1 MLKMKNIILK
11 PKIKDLEAESRVI
24 KDGVNSGQK
33 FIEAIL
39 IHNNKLLQ
47 HQYITPT
54 PTSNNSNNIC
64 KTNKVYANRR
74 QENAGHPNV
83 SHDARSS
90 PTSHN
95 SNVKNR

>member
-11 PKIKDLEAESRVI
+11 SKIKDLEAESRVI
-24 KDGVNSGQK
+24 KDEVNSGQK

-64 KTNKVYANRR
+64 KTNKVNANRR
-74 QENAGHPNV
+74 QENAGHLNFYVINICP
-83 SHDARSS
+83 RQLL
-90 PTSHN
+90 
-95 SNVKNR
+95 

>member
-1 MLKMKNIILK
+1 MLK

-47 HQYITPT
+47 HQYIAPT